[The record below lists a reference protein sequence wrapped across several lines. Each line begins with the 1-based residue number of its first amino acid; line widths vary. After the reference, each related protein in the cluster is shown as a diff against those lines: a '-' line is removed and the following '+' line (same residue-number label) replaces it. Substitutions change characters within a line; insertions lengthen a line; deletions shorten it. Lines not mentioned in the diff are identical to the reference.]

1 MKETTRL
8 LLEKAERAIRA
19 GEVLRDADEAE
30 FAAGRVYYAMRYVAE
45 ALLYERG
52 MVFRKHTA
60 VHAAF
65 GKEFAK
71 SGLLDPKFHRWLLLA
86 SDIRLQGGYQ
96 AVAHVTEEDVEAG
109 LRQAREFLASAKSF
123 LEASDEEGGET
134 GQ

>member
-8 LLEKAERAIRA
+8 PLQKVERAIRA
-19 GEVLRDADEAE
+19 GEVLRNADEAE

-52 MVFRKHTA
+52 MAFRKHTA
-60 VHAAF
+60 LQAAF

-71 SGLLDPKFHRWLLLA
+71 TGLLDPKFHRWLLLA
-86 SDIRLQGGYQ
+86 SDIRLRGDYQ

-109 LRQAREFLASAKSF
+109 LKQAREFLVTARSF
-123 LEASDEEGGET
+123 LGASDAGPGET
-134 GQ
+134 GE